1 MKDTDD
7 LIRRLAADARPMRH
21 FPAPVK
27 VVAFWSVVAVVG
39 VTVFAGT
46 MGTRPDLLECLGNP
60 RYLIDL
66 GAALAT
72 GLGAAWAAVVS
83 VMPGRPTWQR
93 LIPVVPTLLWLGSL
107 IYGALPDQ
115 SPLRVDLVCLPVIA
129 LVASLPCLLLL
140 YVMRRGVVLSP
151 CLSMFL
157 AAAASASI
165 AYIGLRLVHL
175 EDAGRMILVWQFG
188 SVVLLSLA
196 ASCLGS
202 YLFPP
207 KATVSPGSAT

>member
-1 MKDTDD
+1 MTETGD
-7 LIRRLAADARPMRH
+7 LIKRLVADAQPVRR
-21 FPAPVK
+21 FPAPAK
-27 VVAFWSVVAVVG
+27 IIGFWAVVAVVG
-39 VTVFAGT
+39 ITVFAGL
-46 MGTRPDLLECLGNP
+46 MGPRPDLVERLGHS
-60 RYLIDL
+60 RYLVDL

-72 GLGAAWAAVVS
+72 GLGAAWAAVIS
-83 VMPGRPTWQR
+83 VMPGRPNWQR

-107 IYGALPDQ
+107 IYWALPDQ
-115 SPLRVDLVCLPVIA
+115 SPLRIDLVCLPVIA

-140 YVMRRGVVLSP
+140 YIMRRGVVPSP

-157 AAAASASI
+157 ATAASASV

-188 SVVLLSLA
+188 SVVVLSLA
-196 ASCLGS
+196 VSCLGP

-207 KATVSPGSAT
+207 KARPLPGSAA

>member
-1 MKDTDD
+1 MADTGD
-7 LIRRLAADARPMRH
+7 LIKRLVAEAQPVRR

-27 VVAFWSVVAVVG
+27 VVGFWVVVAVAG
-39 VTVFAGT
+39 VTLFAAG
-46 MGTRPDLLECLGNP
+46 MGTRPDLVERLGNP

-83 VMPGRPTWQR
+83 VMPGRPNWQR
-93 LIPVVPTLLWLGSL
+93 GIPVVPTLLWLGSL

-157 AAAASASI
+157 ATAASASV

-188 SVVLLSLA
+188 SVVALSLA
-196 ASCLGS
+196 TSCLGS

-207 KATVSPGSAT
+207 KKTPSVGSAA